1 MILKKKGT
9 PLKNKLISAVL
20 SGVLL
25 ANSTLFAASS
35 MGDIIKDSQSTGTS
49 VWTDDSGTTFYS
61 GGHVSYRFKSN
72 TSFPLIF
79 DAEAPGIKIGC
90 DGFDLNGGFVSIL
103 GWDKIQDQLSEAGTS
118 VLYGAVLIL
127 VSSTPILGDVVDK
140 IQKWSRLIQKILQN
154 SCEMTKNLGRGVV
167 GGAVSD
173 KIMDSILNSDA
184 ASKYNDAMSGID
196 TQYEAI
202 DDWVDKAANG
212 SDEQVAALLAPL
224 FGKSTAPKEYALKDV
239 SSVGVTAPILNASL
253 EIKADKN
260 FLIMNDAVSL
270 LNGVGQLVKLK
281 TGESKN
287 TVEAKLFWGEFL
299 FGDFVVKQESISSL
313 TRIATTNGTLSKE
326 KISALAKATIK
337 SADSLLLH
345 PEYKLIAPRFRNNIV
360 EMFID
365 GFGALNNNSNN
376 VVISVPSFSTL
387 IYNIELQKL
396 DEAENGHSAT
406 GTGNY
411 IKGVISMDTSASTGQ
426 KYITFSWKG
435 YDAVVNSKLYKLID
449 TNTTQITDNSVTPL
463 NPFTD
468 TGSYIKV
475 LRRYYNANHGQHQQE
490 AGVEIRTLGKA
501 ISYYNAKALYMM
513 VRAAIMDKVY
523 GNKDKNGVSVG
534 GDKLVQFIKIV
545 NYYDKLYLKQFAK
558 YADENKIISQ
568 SEMTKKIREIK
579 QMLDRDLKQ
588 HRFK

>member
-1 MILKKKGT
+1 MILKRKGE
-9 PLKNKLISAVL
+9 PLKNRLISVTL
-20 SGVLL
+20 GSMLF
-25 ANSTLFAASS
+25 ANSTLFAASNMS
-35 MGDIIKDSQSTGTS
+35 DIVKDSQSTGTS
-49 VWTDDSGTTFYS
+49 VWTDNSGTTFYS
-61 GGHVSYRFKSN
+61 GGHVSYRFKNN

-103 GWDKIQDQLSEAGTS
+103 GWDKIEDQLSEAGTS

-154 SCEMTKNLGRGVV
+154 SCEMTKNLGRGIV

-173 KIMDSILNSDA
+173 KIMNSVLSSDS
-184 ASKYNDAMSGID
+184 ASKYNNAMSGID

-212 SDEQVAALLAPL
+212 SDEQVAALLAPI
-224 FGKSTAPKEYALKDV
+224 FGKSTALNECALKNV
-239 SSVGVTAPILNASL
+239 SSVGVTAPMLNASL
-253 EIKADKN
+253 EIKANKN
-260 FLIMNDAVSL
+260 FLIMNDADKL
-270 LNGVGQLVKLK
+270 LDGVGELVKLK
-281 TGESKN
+281 SNENKK
-287 TVEAKLFWGEFL
+287 TVEAKIFWGEFL

-313 TRIATTNGTLSKE
+313 TAIATTDGTLSKE
-326 KISALAKATIK
+326 KIKALAKATIK
-337 SADSLLLH
+337 SSDSLLLH
-345 PEYKLIAPRFRNNIV
+345 PEYKLIAPKFKNNVVNLLIR
-360 EMFID
+360 

-376 VVISVPSFSTL
+376 VIVFVPSYSTL

-396 DEAENGHSAT
+396 DEAENGHSAE

-411 IKGVISMDTSASTGQ
+411 IKGVISMDTSSSTGQ
-426 KYITFSWKG
+426 KYISFSWKG
-435 YDAVVNSKLYKLID
+435 YDAIVNSKLYNLMD
-449 TNTTQITDNSVTPL
+449 DNVTQVSSSSVTPL

-475 LRRYYNANHGQHQQE
+475 LRRYYDANHGEYQQE
-490 AGVEIRTLGKA
+490 AGIEIRTLGKA

-513 VRAAIMDKVY
+513 VRAAIMDKAY
-523 GNKDKNGVSVG
+523 GNKDKSGVSVG
-534 GDKLVQFIKIV
+534 GEKLIQFVKIM

-558 YADENKIISQ
+558 YAEDNKIISQ

-588 HRFK
+588 HRLK